1 MSGNY
6 LLSLGVPL
14 VSMCLAATFYVLSR
28 QQPQHAHLKD
38 WALVYVLGVAG
49 FTIELMRVY
58 GFGDFVSLSSNVF
71 HGLATVFTA
80 RGVFAR
86 YGDRRYER
94 ALWLLYGAGMA
105 GAVFFSYAVPDVIA
119 RSASM
124 SVAISLMLGL
134 AAWCVF
140 SAHAKDLIDRL
151 LAGLM
156 SVIALVVLVRPT
168 AAFVLDMQA
177 QIGAVDPDSLFVVA
191 LKLQSLVG
199 WIGFAI
205 LFLMRTVC
213 DLTRDLEDQA
223 RRDPMT
229 GVLNRRGFFEQAAF
243 DLAQRDAG
251 VTCSIVIVDI
261 DHFKSINDRFGHA
274 IGDDV
279 ISGVANILA
288 WLPFKPIIGR
298 IGGEE
303 FVILLPMTQLKAAT
317 LFAEGI
323 RIGIAEHCHEGLPA
337 GVNVTASFGIA
348 EFKAGDDLSEAM
360 RQADIALYAAKRAGR
375 NQVASADGPS
385 GETMGILCIA

>member
-14 VSMCLAATFYVLSR
+14 VSICLAATFYFLWR
-28 QQPQHAHLKD
+28 QQPQRAHLKD
-38 WALVYVLGVAG
+38 WSLVYVFGVVG

-58 GFGDFVSLSSNVF
+58 GFGDFVSLFSNVF
-71 HGLATVFTA
+71 HGLSVVFTA
-80 RGVFAR
+80 RGIFAR
-86 YGDRRYER
+86 YDNRRHER
-94 ALWLLYGAGMA
+94 ALWLLYGAGMT
-105 GAVFFSYAVPDVIA
+105 GVVFFSYAMPNVIA

-124 SVAISLMLGL
+124 SIAISLMLAL
-134 AAWCVF
+134 AAWSIF
-140 SAHAKDLIDRL
+140 ATQGKDIIDRL

-156 SVIALVVLVRPT
+156 STIAIVVLLRP
-168 AAFVLDMQA
+168 AMAFVVDMPA

-205 LFLMRTVC
+205 LFLMRTSS
-213 DLTRDLEDQA
+213 DLAGELEAEA

-229 GVLNRRGFFEQAAF
+229 GVLNRRGFFEQARL
-243 DLAQRDAG
+243 DLAQRDAR

-288 WLPFKPIIGR
+288 WLPFKPILGR

-303 FVILLPMTQLKAAT
+303 FVILLPMTPLKAAT
-317 LFAEGI
+317 LFADGI
-323 RIGIAEHCHEGLPA
+323 RIGVADHCHESLPA
-337 GVNVTASFGIA
+337 DVNVTASFGIA
-348 EFKAGDDLSEAM
+348 EFRAGDDLSEAM

-375 NQVASADGPS
+375 NRVASANAPS
-385 GETMGILCIA
+385 GEAASLLSIA

>member
-14 VSMCLAATFYVLSR
+14 VSTFLAATFYFIWR
-28 QQPQHAHLKD
+28 QQPQYAHLKD
-38 WALVYVLGVAG
+38 WGLVYALGVVG
-49 FTIELMRVY
+49 FSIEFMRVY
-58 GFGDFVSLSSNVF
+58 GFGDTVSLLSNVF
-71 HGLATVFTA
+71 HGLGVVFTA
-80 RGVFAR
+80 RGVFTR
-86 YGDRRYER
+86 YGARRHDS

-105 GAVFFSYAVPDVIA
+105 GVVFFSYGWPNVIA

-124 SVAISLMLGL
+124 SIAISLMLAL
-134 AAWCVF
+134 AAWCIL
-140 SAHAKDLIDRL
+140 ATQKKDVIDRL
-151 LAGLM
+151 LAGFM
-156 SVIALVVLVRPT
+156 VVIAIVVLVRPVT
-168 AAFVLDMQA
+168 AFIVDMPA
-177 QIGAVDPDSLFVVA
+177 EIGAVEPDSLFVVA

-205 LFLMRTVC
+205 LFLMRTVS
-213 DLTRDLEDQA
+213 DMTSELEDQA

-229 GVLNRRGFFEQAAF
+229 GVLNRRGFFEQAAL
-243 DLAQRDAG
+243 DLAQRDAH

-279 ISGVANILA
+279 IAGVANILT

-303 FVILLPMTQLKAAT
+303 FVILLPMTPIKAAT

-323 RIGIAEHCHEGLPA
+323 RIGIADHCHESLP
-337 GVNVTASFGIA
+337 GGIKVTASFGVA
-348 EFKAGDDLSEAM
+348 EFSAGDDLSEAM
-360 RQADIALYAAKRAGR
+360 RQADIALYAAKRGGR
-375 NQVASADGPS
+375 NRVASAEPTLRQTAS
-385 GETMGILCIA
+385 LLSIA

>member
-6 LLSLGVPL
+6 LLSLAVPL

-124 SVAISLMLGL
+124 SIAISLMLGL

-151 LAGLM
+151 LAG
-156 SVIALVVLVRPT
+156 
-168 AAFVLDMQA
+168 
-177 QIGAVDPDSLFVVA
+177 
-191 LKLQSLVG
+191 
-199 WIGFAI
+199 
-205 LFLMRTVC
+205 
-213 DLTRDLEDQA
+213 
-223 RRDPMT
+223 
-229 GVLNRRGFFEQAAF
+229 
-243 DLAQRDAG
+243 
-251 VTCSIVIVDI
+251 
-261 DHFKSINDRFGHA
+261 
-274 IGDDV
+274 
-279 ISGVANILA
+279 
-288 WLPFKPIIGR
+288 
-298 IGGEE
+298 
-303 FVILLPMTQLKAAT
+303 
-317 LFAEGI
+317 
-323 RIGIAEHCHEGLPA
+323 
-337 GVNVTASFGIA
+337 
-348 EFKAGDDLSEAM
+348 
-360 RQADIALYAAKRAGR
+360 
-375 NQVASADGPS
+375 
-385 GETMGILCIA
+385 